1 MNRATSSSLNL
12 ARALLA
18 LETGRSNG
26 GGDRDS
32 GDGGGGNRAEHMVRV
47 CDKLSDALTAFAGSA
62 GFRSLLTRALT
73 LAKERDSSLAKVQVL
88 EDGTLAGLETL
99 YPADP
104 PTKKP
109 RNSAGA
115 GAGAGAAGEL
125 LVTELLDLLII
136 FIGEPLTHQLVS
148 SAWPDAP
155 SGALRF
161 SMKETP

>member
-32 GDGGGGNRAEHMVRV
+32 GDGGGGRVEHVVHV
-47 CDKLSDALTAFAGSA
+47 CHKLRDVLTAFAGSA